1 MAEAR
6 TRSVRIRGRAAGV
19 FAAGYFAALIS
30 FWVAGIVAYAG
41 WGHGFT
47 RLMGLAYFPILL
59 LPVVGRGTLGGIE
72 VHSAIWVWWFAL
84 QMVLGAGAIWL
95 NPYEREHKHR
105 PRLGVHRSGKARAR
119 ALARMPR
126 I

>member
-6 TRSVRIRGRAAGV
+6 TRSERIRGRAAGLL
-19 FAAGYFAALIS
+19 AAGYFAALIS

-41 WGHGFT
+41 WGHGVT
-47 RLMGLAYFPILL
+47 RLLGLAYFPILL
-59 LPVVGRGTLGGIE
+59 LPFIGRGTLGVIH
-72 VHSAIWVWWFAL
+72 VHSAIWISWFAL

-105 PRLGVHRSGKARAR
+105 PRLGRHRSGVSRAR
-119 ALARMPR
+119 SLARMPR